1 MYAVVFK
8 NIHHEELPLDFKTEH
23 LVHFFSKVTTRVLMI
38 NALFEIL
45 RFRNKLNHSAAVIP
59 Y

>member
-23 LVHFFSKVTTRVLMI
+23 LVHFFFQSDNQSPHDQCIIWNT
-38 NALFEIL
+38 EI
-45 RFRNKLNHSAAVIP
+45 
-59 Y
+59 